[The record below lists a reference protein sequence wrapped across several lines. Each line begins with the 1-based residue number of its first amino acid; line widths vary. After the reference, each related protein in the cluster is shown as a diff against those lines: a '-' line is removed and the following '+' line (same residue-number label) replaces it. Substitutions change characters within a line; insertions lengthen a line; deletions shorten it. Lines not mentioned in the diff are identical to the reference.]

1 MGSLSQLWLLP
12 VGIGAGGA
20 VLLVLAVKR
29 LNANVAA
36 LKDSMRPLR
45 VEARRSRGNS
55 GTGTP

>member
-29 LNANVAA
+29 LNANVSA

>member
-12 VGIGAGGA
+12 GGIGAGGA

-29 LNANVAA
+29 LNANVSA
-36 LKDSMRPLR
+36 LKDSMRPIR

>member
-1 MGSLSQLWLLP
+1 MSQLWLLP

-29 LNANVAA
+29 LNANVSA